1 VKIYI
6 YILSFVENVA
16 RTVLKRQ
23 EIHADIYSDN
33 MKERGHM
40 GNLIM
45 DGRMTSKWITC
56 GM

>member
-1 VKIYI
+1 
-6 YILSFVENVA
+6 VENVA

-23 EIHADIYSDN
+23 EIQADIYSDN